1 MCKLLPHQV
10 DSLRWLKSRESGE
23 GLEHGGLLADDM
35 GLGKTVQ
42 MRKLFSSPSF
52 TSCEYQVSNLFL
64 FLILTVALILS
75 NPFDPDDEDGKT
87 TKTTLIVAPV
97 GLLEQWKLEVENKT
111 KKKLRVEI
119 YHGPKRKTS
128 SSYF

>member
-1 MCKLLPHQV
+1 M
-10 DSLRWLKSRESGE
+10 
-23 GLEHGGLLADDM
+23 
-35 GLGKTVQ
+35 
-42 MRKLFSSPSF
+42 
-52 TSCEYQVSNLFL
+52 
-64 FLILTVALILS
+64 ILTVALILS

-128 SSYF
+128 ASYF

>member
-1 MCKLLPHQV
+1 
-10 DSLRWLKSRESGE
+10 
-23 GLEHGGLLADDM
+23 M

-87 TKTTLIVAPV
+87 MKTTLIVAPV